1 MQAQVIQSDQSLTI
15 QIPQSLASEIGL
27 HDGMS
32 LELRVIDGHLALIPV
47 IQNYDLEILLQPNYP
62 RKTYMRLLRLA
73 RLSVKSFGKQK
84 WPIYPI
90 EVIWSG

>member
-47 IQNYDLEILLQPNYP
+47 IQNYDLEILLNQITPENIH
-62 RKTYMRLLRLA
+62 A
-73 RLSVKSFGKQK
+73 
-84 WPIYPI
+84 PI
-90 EVIWSG
+90 ETGEAVGQEFW